1 MSTLRVARFPMTVTS
16 EDIQTSFKDNG
27 FCVEQIILTE
37 HRDHDQAED
46 FKLAQ
51 IYIKINTNSSV
62 WDLDDDYGR
71 SYSVSKDLC

>member
-1 MSTLRVARFPMTVTS
+1 MSTLRVARFPMNVTS
-16 EDIQTSFKDNG
+16 GDIQKSFKDNG

-37 HRDHDQAED
+37 HRDHDKDED

-51 IYIKINTNSSV
+51 IYIKINTKSSV
-62 WDLDDDYGR
+62 WELDDDYGT

>member
-16 EDIQTSFKDNG
+16 EDIQKSFKDNG

-37 HRDHDQAED
+37 HRDHDQDED

-62 WDLDDDYGR
+62 WELDDDYGTN
-71 SYSVSKDLC
+71 YSVSKNLC